1 MMTPRPVQQLVPAG
15 DVAVGRSPDAGQR
28 LIPADEQAGSPE
40 PVESPARLEALVAA
54 LEAVLGDCLDAH
66 SQISQGCTTFA
77 KVTIARIERR
87 IRHLI
92 ASERRRAATGGNDQG
107 DGRRDGCPNSPPTS
121 SPFHPPSC

>member
-1 MMTPRPVQQLVPAG
+1 MTTG
-15 DVAVGRSPDAGQR
+15 DARCCARSVS
-28 LIPADEQAGSPE
+28 LIPADEQAGIPE
-40 PVESPARLEALVAA
+40 PVDSPARLEALVAA

-92 ASERRRAATGGNDQG
+92 ASERRRAATGGNDEALRIG
-107 DGRRDGCPNSPPTS
+107 GAEGAS
-121 SPFHPPSC
+121 